1 MKHRHV
7 SRETTHQTTQKITRS
22 LYNRTTIF
30 LTRSPFITMPDKR
43 IHLHRA
49 ESRSNRP
56 HSIASLSW
64 MESVPY
70 WLKQHERHE
79 LLEHVYTNLRLF
91 FTYFPFIKAS
101 TLNNNIVSLLDFWLF
116 FFFLT
121 PSYRYTSHSHSL
133 PLSRSFSL
141 AHAFTHHASDIRSF
155 LFLFL
160 FLSLSFSLEKYFVVH
175 DRPVFMHYLIPT
187 FQYNSTILISR
198 VSPN

>member
-1 MKHRHV
+1 
-7 SRETTHQTTQKITRS
+7 
-22 LYNRTTIF
+22 
-30 LTRSPFITMPDKR
+30 MPDKR

-101 TLNNNIVSLLDFWLF
+101 TLDNNIVSLLDF
-116 FFFLT
+116 
-121 PSYRYTSHSHSL
+121 
-133 PLSRSFSL
+133 
-141 AHAFTHHASDIRSF
+141 
-155 LFLFL
+155 
-160 FLSLSFSLEKYFVVH
+160 
-175 DRPVFMHYLIPT
+175 
-187 FQYNSTILISR
+187 
-198 VSPN
+198 